1 MQINSPSSQNLEA
14 SMQYTKFE
22 INNFKG
28 IQNLEF
34 ILDGRAPS
42 SRIFTLVGLNESG
55 KTTILEALGFFYDNI
70 KNEKELTI
78 TKSIVED
85 VHELIPKSKK
95 SLFTDSISISATLKL
110 DDEDKQAIK
119 SFIVEKGYKLIK
131 IIDSIEITIN
141 LAFKDS
147 NFVEK
152 NRLWTAGIAT
162 VKRKNDEGNY
172 ETKSLIKFD
181 KTHWNELTEIIKEKL
196 LPVIIYYPNFLF
208 DFPDQILLEELPN
221 EPKEQIF
228 YRNVIQ
234 DILSSIDKNL
244 QLKQHIVDR
253 VNSGQPKDVDA
264 TESVVNK
271 MSGQVTRFL
280 TKNKLNVFSKLLENK
295 EIIIKYPKKSVD
307 NKIYLE
313 IKLKSGDDEYYIRER
328 SLGFR
333 WFFTYLLFTQFRI
346 FRDGKRKL
354 MFLFDEPAS
363 NLHQT
368 GQHRLLEAFGEL
380 TSNSNTL
387 VMYSTHSHHL
397 INPKLLEAAYIVK
410 NNALNYD
417 DESEYNSYMT
427 NISIL
432 KYREFISK
440 NPSQINYFQPI
451 LDVLEYKPSNLE
463 NIPNVIMLEGKNDFY
478 TLVYF
483 NTIIQSNKKIN
494 FVPGMSSG
502 ALDSLI
508 QLYYSWGRNFV
519 VLLDGDKAGEKEKTR
534 YHEKF
539 GNIIKEKVFA
549 LSDIDSRW
557 KGKEI
562 EDLFE
567 NDDAIKVQKSIFP
580 DEDSYNKK
588 KFNLAVQELLINNRT
603 ISLSIETIKN
613 LDLLTKYLQSKL

>member
-1 MQINSPSSQNLEA
+1 
-14 SMQYTKFE
+14 MQYTKFTIE
-22 INNFKG
+22 NFKG
-28 IQNLEF
+28 IQKLDFNL
-34 ILDGRAPS
+34 DNRAPS
-42 SRIFTLVGLNESG
+42 SKIFTLVGLNESG
-55 KTTILEALGFFYDNI
+55 KTTILEALGFFYDNL
-70 KNEKELTI
+70 KDEKELTI
-78 TKSIVED
+78 TKSIVDD

-95 SLFTDSISISATLKL
+95 SLFSDTINIISILKL
-110 DDEDKQAIK
+110 DEFDKETIK
-119 SFIVEKGYKLIK
+119 TFIEGKGYKVIS
-131 IIDSIEITIN
+131 IVDEIEITVS
-141 LAFKDS
+141 LKFKDS

-152 NRLWTAGIAT
+152 NRLWTSNLVT
-162 VKRKNDEGNY
+162 VKKKVEKKV

-181 KTHWNELTEIIKEKL
+181 KKHWSEVAEFIKEKL

-208 DFPDQILLEELPN
+208 DFPDQIYLEESVG
-221 EPKEQIF
+221 ESKEQIF

-244 QLKQHIVDR
+244 LLKEHIVDR
-253 VNSGQPKDVDA
+253 VKKGEPKDVDA

-280 TKNKLNVFSKLLENK
+280 TKNKLNVFSKLLEKK
-295 EIIIKYPKKSVD
+295 EIIIKYPKRNSS
-307 NKIYLE
+307 NNIYIE

-346 FRDGKRKL
+346 FRDGTRKL

-380 TSNSNTL
+380 TNNTNAL

-397 INPKLLEAAYIVK
+397 INPQLLEATYIVK

-417 DESEYNSYMT
+417 NDGEYNSYMT

-432 KYREFISK
+432 KYREFIAQ
-440 NPSQINYFQPI
+440 NPSQVNYFQPI

-478 TLVYF
+478 TLEYF
-483 NTIIQSNKKIN
+483 NKIVNGNTNVN
-494 FVPGMSSG
+494 FVPGMSSSS
-502 ALDSLI
+502 LDTLI
-508 QLYYSWGRNFV
+508 QLYYSWGKNFIIF
-519 VLLDGDKAGEKEKTR
+519 LDGDKAGEKEKAR
-534 YHEKF
+534 YIDKF
-539 GNIIKEKVFA
+539 GKIVENKIFCLFDFNSKY
-549 LSDIDSRW
+549 

-562 EDLFE
+562 EHLFE
-567 NDDAIKVQKSIFP
+567 NGDDLKIQKSVFSA
-580 DEDSYNKK
+580 DTTVNKK
-588 KFNLAVQELLINNRT
+588 HFNLALQELLINST
-603 ISLSIETIKN
+603 KIELTKETIEN
-613 LDLLTKYLQSKL
+613 LENLTSFLISKL